1 MTPELLGRIH
11 LLSIVT
17 WLPLAGAL
25 LLVLIPSARVEAI
38 KRFANAWMLLAFLAS
53 LPLLTYDRAA
63 GGMQFVEDAEWIP
76 LIGARYSLG
85 VDGISVALV
94 LLTTLLGVLAT
105 ASSWSAIAKREKE
118 FYIFLLLMQTTM
130 LGVFCSL
137 DLLLFYMFWEITLV
151 PMYFLIGV
159 WGGERRLYAALK
171 FFLYTLAGSVVM
183 LLAILKLYFLTTD
196 AATLANLASVQAMA
210 RTVAGSSTAAQG
222 LLDAAISSMRSG
234 NGTFNILAL
243 QAIGGAKLV
252 SGASLVPLVVQ
263 IWIFA
268 GLFAGFAFRAPMFP
282 FHTWLPDAHVEA
294 PTAGSVI
301 LAGVLL
307 KLGGYGFVRFSL
319 PMLPDACRDPDVRA
333 VVIGLAIVGIVY
345 GALCSMYFVAASG
358 DMKKL
363 VAYSSV
369 SHMGMVVL
377 GLFALN
383 PSGIGGAVLQMINH
397 GISTSALF
405 LVVGILYERR
415 KTYLISEFGGLAAV
429 TPGLARVFLV
439 MALSSIGLPLLNGF
453 IGEFLVLR
461 GAFEASPWWAA
472 GGALG
477 VVLGSASLVWLYQRL
492 MLGPV
497 ERDEN
502 RAVPDL
508 GRREWAYML
517 PLVALALWIGIYP
530 KPALELIA
538 RPVQL
543 VAYQIWHQPGVED
556 RYAPTVEEQ
565 ERLTRQRAGRAAAAE
580 GERP

>member
-1 MTPELLGRIH
+1 MNPDSLGQMH

-17 WLPLAGAL
+17 WLPLAGAIL
-25 LLVLIPSARVEAI
+25 LLLIPKARVEAI
-38 KRFANAWMLLAFLAS
+38 KRFANAWMLLAFLVS
-53 LPLLTYDRAA
+53 LPLLTYDPGV

-85 VDGISVALV
+85 VDGISVSLV
-94 LLTTLLGVLAT
+94 LLTTLLGVIAT
-105 ASSWSAIAKREKE
+105 ASSWNYIAKREKE
-118 FYIFLLLMQTTM
+118 FYVFMLLMQTTM
-130 LGVFCSL
+130 IGVFCSL
-137 DLLLFYMFWEITLV
+137 DLFLFYVFWEITLV
-151 PMYFLIGV
+151 PMYFLIGI
-159 WGGERRLYAALK
+159 WGGDARLYAAIK

-196 AATLANLASVQAMA
+196 AATLANLASVQAA
-210 RTVAGSSTAAQG
+210 AKTIAGSSAAAQG
-222 LLDAAISSMRSG
+222 LVDGALSSIRSG
-234 NGTFNILAL
+234 EGTFSILAL

-252 SGASLVPLVVQ
+252 TGASLVPLVVQ

-268 GLFAGFAFRAPMFP
+268 GLFTGFAFKVPMFP

-319 PMLPDACRDPDVRA
+319 PMLPDACRDPGVLA
-333 VVIGLAIVGIVY
+333 VVITLAIVGILY
-345 GALCSMYFVAASG
+345 GALCSMYFVVTAG

-369 SHMGMVVL
+369 SHMGMVIL

-383 PSGIGGAVLQMINH
+383 PNGINGAVMQMINH

-405 LVVGILYERR
+405 LIVGILYERR
-415 KTYLISEFGGLAAV
+415 HTRLVSEYGGLSAVVPGFAAV
-429 TPGLARVFLV
+429 FMIMV
-439 MALSSIGLPLLNGF
+439 LSSIGLPLLNGF

-461 GAFEASPWWAA
+461 GAFEANPWWAA
-472 GGALG
+472 GG
-477 VVLGSASLVWLYQRL
+477 VLGIILGAAYTLWLYQRL
-492 MLGPV
+492 MFGPV

-502 RAVPDL
+502 RALPDL
-508 GRREWAYML
+508 SRREWAYML
-517 PLVALALWIGIYP
+517 PLVALAFWIGVYP
-530 KPALELIA
+530 KPVLELLE

-543 VAYQIWHQPGVED
+543 ISYQIWHQPGVED

-565 ERLTRQRAGRAAAAE
+565 ERLARLRASQAASAG